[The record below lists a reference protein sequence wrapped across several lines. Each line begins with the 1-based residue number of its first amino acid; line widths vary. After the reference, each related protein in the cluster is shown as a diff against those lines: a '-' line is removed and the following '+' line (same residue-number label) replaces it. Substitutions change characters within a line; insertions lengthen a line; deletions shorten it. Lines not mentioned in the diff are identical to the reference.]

1 MCMELYEHEVGFR
14 LSWSLQ
20 YEFSFRSFFYQG
32 QSLSIRL
39 GLPVTY
45 SQRKRQ
51 QRWWSLLGYSWSK
64 NGQVTYC
71 CDTPVSDNGNVVC
84 PNNESS
90 FRLDGTHA
98 VPGRALLSN
107 LSNFYVSG
115 SVPSSSASPSLPPNS
130 TASPST
136 GNSNTNHDVAIGVGV
151 GVPLGVTVLILLV
164 WAFLG
169 RERAQASNAK
179 LAAVI
184 SGEMQS
190 IPPTGGYKMS
200 RQNNHVLAELGS
212 TQPLPA
218 ELEQTYHVAG

>member
-1 MCMELYEHEVGFR
+1 MGFR

-71 CDTPVSDNGNVVC
+71 CDTPVSGNDNVVC

-115 SVPSSSASPSLPPNS
+115 SVPSSSASPPLPPNS
-130 TASPST
+130 TTSPST

-151 GVPLGVTVLILLV
+151 GVLLGVTVLILLV

-169 RERAQASNAK
+169 RERAQALNAK

-190 IPPTGGYKMS
+190 IYTS
-200 RQNNHVLAELGS
+200 HRWI
-212 TQPLPA
+212 
-218 ELEQTYHVAG
+218 